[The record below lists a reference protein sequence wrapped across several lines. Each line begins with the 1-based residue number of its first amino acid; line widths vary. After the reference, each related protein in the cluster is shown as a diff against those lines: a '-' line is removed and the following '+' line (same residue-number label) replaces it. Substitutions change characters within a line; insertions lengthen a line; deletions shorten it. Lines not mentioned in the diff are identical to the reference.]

1 MARNYLNLRSHTC
14 QSQPQPNPQTAPEAR
29 SRRSSPARIASFGR
43 AVALAAALVV
53 AAALG
58 AGCSSTS
65 QTTASPS
72 SSNPSLSSPAQP
84 NPASPTAGVPMA
96 TDSLPALPP
105 PVQDVSTQPDT
116 AAVSA
121 ALVGLPLTEAEA
133 KAQAAGYTTR
143 IASVDG
149 EGRALTMD
157 YSPSRINLDVVA
169 EKVTNASVG

>member
-1 MARNYLNLRSHTC
+1 
-14 QSQPQPNPQTAPEAR
+14 
-29 SRRSSPARIASFGR
+29 
-43 AVALAAALVV
+43 
-53 AAALG
+53 
-58 AGCSSTS
+58 
-65 QTTASPS
+65 
-72 SSNPSLSSPAQP
+72 
-84 NPASPTAGVPMA
+84 MA